1 MWQGDKRQGD
11 CATVEHGDRIGD
23 ADDVL
28 RAEIELCADV
38 DELVVSEHIR
48 HHIPILVGDAVLS
61 LKLLLRDEP
70 FPKQKD
76 LAQRPLTQ

>member
-1 MWQGDKRQGD
+1 MRQGDKRQGD
-11 CATVEHGDRIGD
+11 CATVEHGDRISD

-28 RAEIELCADV
+28 RAEIEFCADV
-38 DELVVSEHIR
+38 DKLVVSEHSR

-76 LAQRPLTQ
+76 LAQRPVTQ